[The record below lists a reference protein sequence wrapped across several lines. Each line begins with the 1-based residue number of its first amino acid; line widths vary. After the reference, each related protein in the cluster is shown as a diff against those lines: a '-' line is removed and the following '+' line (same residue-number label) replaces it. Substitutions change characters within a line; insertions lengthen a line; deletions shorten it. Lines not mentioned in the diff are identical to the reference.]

1 MSEEWK
7 AQEIK
12 ALQPTSPA
20 FGSEAGIEECSALT
34 KHSFLI
40 HGQRYSLSQYLIPNS
55 LKKVGKPTMD
65 PQKASPKLMAPCL
78 VKGEIIYEFRSV
90 SMWLVEQHSILSLL
104 PSMKHRYGWLPD
116 G

>member
-1 MSEEWK
+1 
-7 AQEIK
+7 
-12 ALQPTSPA
+12 
-20 FGSEAGIEECSALT
+20 
-34 KHSFLI
+34 
-40 HGQRYSLSQYLIPNS
+40 
-55 LKKVGKPTMD
+55 MD